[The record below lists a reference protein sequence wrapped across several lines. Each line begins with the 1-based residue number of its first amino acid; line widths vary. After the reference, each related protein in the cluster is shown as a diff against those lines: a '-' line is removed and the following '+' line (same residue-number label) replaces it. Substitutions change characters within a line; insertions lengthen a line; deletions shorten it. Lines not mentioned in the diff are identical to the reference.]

1 MNTAGLQRERTQLS
15 WERTAFGFLAVAVLL
30 AFRADRLPGW
40 THGLAVIAPL
50 AAGVAHRARR
60 AALLGRHG
68 PVAPA
73 WWAVPAIG
81 IVTAAL
87 GIACAAAVWW

>member
-50 AAGVAHRARR
+50 AVGVAHRARR
-60 AALLGRHG
+60 AALLGSRG
-68 PVAPA
+68 CLVPA
-73 WWAVPAIG
+73 RWAIPAIG